1 MNSMNLKDKKQ
12 IETELA
18 ELREKKEIIEAI
30 KKLKRDYNSLK
41 DDVRK
46 KAEEL
51 NKAKEKQL
59 AEEKANKEKFAEAT
73 LKATEKVQV
82 VEKKV
87 KVPEV
92 EKVEEKPKPKVEKE
106 ESVKQEKVEKKTEV
120 KEEPKVLEI
129 IENPNG
135 FMITYSDGRRV
146 FKKKD
151 KPEPQPQVRERRA
164 PVTPRPQIKQQQ
176 TAPTFMPEMPTQ
188 NKTVTQKR
196 VKGGEG
202 KKFED
207 SKKINLRDLM
217 KRGYIIDES
226 KTVLDDE
233 DDSYIKA
240 YGKVKKKKGTT
251 QVTQIV
257 IEHAVITQNPVPI
270 KVLSEKIGK
279 TGAEII
285 RTLFQLG
292 INKTI
297 NEDIDFDTAELI
309 ASEFNIT
316 LELKPDQTN
325 EEKLNQI
332 MDELDL
338 ADIEKA
344 TSRPP
349 IVTIMGHVD
358 HGKTSLLDY
367 IRKSSVT
374 SGEAGGITQHIGA
387 YTVMLDN
394 KPITFLDT
402 PGHEAFTTM
411 RARGA
416 MVTDI
421 AVLVVAEDDGVMP
434 QTIEAINHAKQAN
447 VPIIVAVNKMDKPA
461 ANPDRILQQL
471 SEHSILPEEWGGDTI
486 VVKVSAKSGI
496 GIPNLLESILIL
508 AETRELKANKDRPA
522 VGSIIEAKMDKG
534 LGKIATVLVQNG
546 TLKVGDFVIAGVAT
560 GKIKTMISDKG
571 KNIKSA
577 GPSIPVSVSGWD
589 EVPQAGDNLYVV
601 GEEKFAKQLAN
612 ERKIKSATLNETGS
626 KVSLTD
632 LFDKIKSD
640 DLKILKIIIKA
651 DVQGSVE
658 ALKESLLKLSN
669 EEVEIEVIHSAVGVI
684 NESDVNLADTADA
697 IIIGFNV
704 RSDSN
709 ATLLAKAKHIE
720 VKYYNV
726 IYNAI
731 EDVEKAIKGMLK
743 PVFTEKLNGIAEVRN
758 IFKISGVG
766 VIAGSHVIDG
776 KIIKNAK
783 ARIIRNGKEEYNG
796 SIASLKHEKDDVKE
810 MGKNF
815 DCGIQLLNYQ
825 DIKVGDTI
833 ECYSLEEVQK

>member
-1 MNSMNLKDKKQ
+1 MNSMELRDKKE
-12 IETELA
+12 ISKELL
-18 ELREKKEIIEAI
+18 ELRANKEIIEAV
-30 KKLKRDYNSLK
+30 KKLKRDFTSLK
-41 DDVRK
+41 DDLRK

-51 NKAKEKQL
+51 AERESRLAAEKERKERI
-59 AEEKANKEKFAEAT
+59 AEEAKQVEEKP
-73 LKATEKVQV
+73 VV
-82 VEKKV
+82 VEKEV
-87 KVPEV
+87 QEPVV
-92 EKVEEKPKPKVEKE
+92 EKVEEKPEPKVEKE
-106 ESVKQEKVEKKTEV
+106 EPVKKSKVAKKEEA

-129 IENPNG
+129 VENTNG

-151 KPEPQPQVRERRA
+151 KIEPQPTVRERKA
-164 PVTPRPQIKQQQ
+164 PVGPRPQTNKPQS
-176 TAPTFMPEMPTQ
+176 APSFVPEMPTQ
-188 NKTVTQKR
+188 GKAAGPKR

-217 KRGYIIDES
+217 KRGYIVDES
-226 KTVLDDE
+226 KMVLDDE
-233 DDSYIKA
+233 DDSYLKS
-240 YGKVKKKKGTT
+240 YGKVKKKKGTA
-251 QVTQIV
+251 QVNQIV
-257 IEHAVITQNPVPI
+257 IEYAVITQNPVPI

-309 ASEFNIT
+309 ASEFSIT

-325 EEKLNQI
+325 EEKLMQMI
-332 MDELDL
+332 EEFDM

-344 TSRPP
+344 VTRPP

-374 SGEAGGITQHIGA
+374 TGEAGGITQHIGA
-387 YTVMLDN
+387 YTVMLDDR
-394 KPITFLDT
+394 PITFLDT

-421 AVLVVAEDDGVMP
+421 AVLVVAADDGVMP

-447 VPIIVAVNKMDKPA
+447 VPIIVAVNKMDKPT

-486 VVKVSAKSGI
+486 VVKVSAKSGM

-508 AETRELKANKDRPA
+508 AETRELKANKDRTA

-571 KNIKSA
+571 KNIKTA

-601 GEEKFAKQLAN
+601 SEEKFAKQLAN
-612 ERKIKSATLNETGS
+612 ERKIKSATMSKIES

-632 LFDKIKSD
+632 LFDKIKSE
-640 DLKILKIIIKA
+640 DLKTLKIIIKA
-651 DVQGSVE
+651 DVQGSAE

-669 EEVEIEVIHSAVGVI
+669 EEVEIEIIHSAVGVI
-684 NESDVNLADTADA
+684 NESDINLADTADA

-709 ATLLAKAKHIE
+709 ATLLAKAKHID

-743 PVFTEKLNGIAEVRN
+743 PVFTEKLNGIAEVRD

-776 KIIKNAK
+776 KIIKNAR
-783 ARIIRNGKEEYNG
+783 ARLIRNGKEEYDG
-796 SIASLKHEKDDVKE
+796 TIASLKHEKDDVKE

-825 DIKVGDTI
+825 DIKAGDTI
-833 ECYSLEEVQK
+833 ECYSLEEVEK